1 MQADL
6 LVLAAESVEM
16 LQAAGI
22 GVAMGQGREE
32 IKAIA
37 DYVTDSVDR
46 EGIVT
51 ALQAFGQ
58 L

>member
-16 LQAAGI
+16 LQAAGV

-46 EGIVT
+46 DGIVT